1 MQTYKFEKVHLCTFA
16 FPSELYYKY
25 YKLLGDIIIGLIA
38 TLNAFIFTWYCK
50 EKLLLWFKNVHV
62 DQMQ

>member
-1 MQTYKFEKVHLCTFA
+1 MQTYKFEQVLLCTFA
-16 FPSELYYKY
+16 FPSELYYNC
-25 YKLLGDIIIGLIA
+25 YKLFGGIIIGLIA

-50 EKLLLWFKNVHV
+50 ENSFLWFKNVHV

>member
-1 MQTYKFEKVHLCTFA
+1 MQTYKFEQVHLCTFA
-16 FPSELYYKY
+16 LPSELYCNC

-38 TLNAFIFTWYCK
+38 TLNAFRFTWYCK
-50 EKLLLWFKNVHV
+50 ENSFLWFNKLHV